1 MTPWGCF
8 EALQLKGLTGIFLVV
23 GLIMTADFILDPIRG
38 PHLLAVVVG
47 MGTAL
52 YSDLRTLH
60 KISRPLSTHDLDE
73 VRRIHF
79 IVTLAF
85 VGIWASGVGLI
96 WYRTEFVLEV
106 FSPKLWS
113 KMIVVTVL
121 TANAIVLAAFVLP
134 SLKLYVGTPLITL
147 PRRVLAP
154 MSIVAGVSAACW
166 VLALTLGFSKVLKTA
181 PWDVLI
187 PFLMTGFA
195 VGIGG
200 SVLMVFGLRFFD
212 RKAQQNNP

>member
-1 MTPWGCF
+1 
-8 EALQLKGLTGIFLVV
+8 
-23 GLIMTADFILDPIRG
+23 MTADFILDSIRG
-38 PHLLAVVVG
+38 PHLLAVIVG

-52 YSDLRTLH
+52 YLDLRTLH
-60 KISRPLSTHDLDE
+60 KISRPLSASDLDE

-96 WYRTEFVLEV
+96 WYRTAFVIEA

-113 KMIVVTVL
+113 KLIVVTVL

-134 SLKLYVGTPLITL
+134 SLKRYVGTPLIAL
-147 PRRVLAP
+147 PRRVLMP
-154 MSIVAGVSAACW
+154 MSVVAGVSASSW

-181 PWDVLI
+181 NWDVLV
-187 PFLMTGFA
+187 PLLS
-195 VGIGG
+195 IGYVIG
-200 SVLMVFGLRFFD
+200 VASVMIVMASLGLRD
-212 RKAQQNNP
+212 RRARVRG